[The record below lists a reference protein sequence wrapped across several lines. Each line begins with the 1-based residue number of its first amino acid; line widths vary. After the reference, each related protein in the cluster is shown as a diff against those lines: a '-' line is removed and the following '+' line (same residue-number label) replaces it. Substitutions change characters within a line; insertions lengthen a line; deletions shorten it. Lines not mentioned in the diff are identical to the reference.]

1 MRKNNVLLKVIKN
14 QWLGTDKINLYV
26 KDPFESKYQLL
37 VNRREKVEIKKLKNP
52 KILMIFHKQFMM
64 FMKIY
69 KITVQQRK
77 GKCWYCLMI
86 W

>member
-1 MRKNNVLLKVIKN
+1 MKVIKN
-14 QWLGTDKINLYV
+14 QWLGIDKINLYV

-37 VNRREKVEIKKLKNP
+37 VNRREKAEIKKLKNP
-52 KILMIFHKQFMM
+52 KTLLIFHKQFMM

-77 GKCWYCLMI
+77 GKC
-86 W
+86 

>member
-77 GKCWYCLMI
+77 GKC
-86 W
+86 

>member
-37 VNRREKVEIKKLKNP
+37 GNRREKVEIKKLKNP
-52 KILMIFHKQFMM
+52 KILLIFHKQFMI

-77 GKCWYCLMI
+77 GKC
-86 W
+86 

>member
-52 KILMIFHKQFMM
+52 KILLIFHKQFMM

-77 GKCWYCLMI
+77 GKC
-86 W
+86 

>member
-37 VNRREKVEIKKLKNP
+37 VNRREKVEIKQLKNP

-77 GKCWYCLMI
+77 GKC
-86 W
+86 

>member
-52 KILMIFHKQFMM
+52 KILLIFHKQFMI

-77 GKCWYCLMI
+77 GKC
-86 W
+86 

>member
-37 VNRREKVEIKKLKNP
+37 VNRTEKVEIKKLKNP
-52 KILMIFHKQFMM
+52 KILLIFHKQFMI

-77 GKCWYCLMI
+77 GKC
-86 W
+86 

>member
-1 MRKNNVLLKVIKN
+1 MRKNNVLFKVIKN

-77 GKCWYCLMI
+77 GKC
-86 W
+86 